1 MRSVL
6 TGFKDFITRGN
17 AIDLAVGV
25 VLGAAF
31 TMVIT
36 AIVDGF
42 ISPLIGVIFDQ
53 PSLTELWDISVRDST
68 FSIGLILDAL
78 LQFLLVA
85 AAVYFVIVL
94 PMNRF
99 AERRKAGLEPEP
111 DHPAEDVL
119 LLQEIRDLLAA
130 GAPGGRGGTPGGAP
144 PLT

>member
-25 VLGAAF
+25 VIGAAF
-31 TMVIT
+31 TMIIT
-36 AIVDGF
+36 AVVDGF
-42 ISPLIGVIFDQ
+42 ISPLIALIFGKPD
-53 PSLTELWDISVRDST
+53 LTQLWDVDINGAH
-68 FSIGLILDAL
+68 FSFGLILNAF
-78 LQFLLVA
+78 LQFLIVA
-85 AAVYFVIVL
+85 IAIYFVIVL
-94 PMNRF
+94 PMNKF

-130 GAPGGRGGTPGGAP
+130 RPLGGAGGTTP
-144 PLT
+144 PRG